1 MPWKPRLNPKQLK
14 QTNDRLSAAL
24 IRTREALEISERRR
38 TGLEIALTAR
48 LNRISELN
56 DRLERAPAQ
65 NRALD
70 EENDRLV
77 EMVKLAPADTAMP
90 APR

>member
-56 DRLERAPAQ
+56 DRLERARAQ

>member
-1 MPWKPRLNPKQLK
+1 MNWQPRLKPKQLK
-14 QTNDRLSAAL
+14 QANDRLSAAL

-56 DRLERAPAQ
+56 DRLERARAQ